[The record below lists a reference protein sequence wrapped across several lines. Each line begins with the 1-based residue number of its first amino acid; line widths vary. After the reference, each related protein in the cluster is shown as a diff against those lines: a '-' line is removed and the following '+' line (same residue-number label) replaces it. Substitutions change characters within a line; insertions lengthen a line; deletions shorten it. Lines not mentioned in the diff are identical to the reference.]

1 MLLASDRT
9 SETSGRRPLTVLIN
23 IDNQAISGR
32 SEWEGSGA
40 WFMGPKSYLWD
51 LWTSEGRNDK
61 LASNQEGRCGRT
73 HAVLIS

>member
-40 WFMGPKSYLWD
+40 WFMGPESYLRSD
-51 LWTSEGRNDK
+51 LRGKE
-61 LASNQEGRCGRT
+61 
-73 HAVLIS
+73 